1 MSNRH
6 QKDLLRHEGFM
17 HGFVAARDPKNPR
30 DTLLALEEAERAWVI
45 HAEQMKKKAER

>member
-17 HGFVAARDPKNPR
+17 HGFVAARDPKTPLA
-30 DTLLALEEAERAWVI
+30 TLLTLEEAERAWIVHI
-45 HAEQMKKKAER
+45 AQRKESAK